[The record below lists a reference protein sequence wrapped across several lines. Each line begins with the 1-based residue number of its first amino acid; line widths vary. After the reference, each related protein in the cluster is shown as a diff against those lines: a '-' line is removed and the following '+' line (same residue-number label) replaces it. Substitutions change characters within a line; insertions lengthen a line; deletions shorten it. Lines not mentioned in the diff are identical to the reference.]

1 MPGLFE
7 RIMGRPIRDN
17 EWWVWWLALPL
28 LYYAWPLILIYF
40 VGRFALDVINYTPS
54 ERRMRA
60 IGTAKANSQV
70 PVGDVY
76 IPVGPEHNRPVSEW
90 WDTEADTGNLGV
102 RKGSGFSLELN
113 GDDAIK
119 MGSALLLAFLLIF
132 LLLGGSGWAFIFS
145 LIFTGGFSFAFYR
158 IATSE
163 PEDGEQ
169 AMGHL
174 GTGHN
179 RPESEWWELEA
190 IPVGTGHNRP
200 ESEWWDIEVGGD
212 VTKGMSREQV
222 LAERLVY
229 SLTFLAV
236 FAGTL
241 ALEGG
246 FWTSL
251 IVTSSL
257 IVFAI
262 MYKRMGLP
270 PWGVFMPF

>member
-1 MPGLFE
+1 M
-7 RIMGRPIRDN
+7 
-17 EWWVWWLALPL
+17 PL
-28 LYYAWPLILIYF
+28 LYFAWPLVLIYL

-60 IGTAKANSQV
+60 IGTANANSHV

-76 IPVGPEHNRPVSEW
+76 IPVGPEHNRPESEW
-90 WDTEADTGNLGV
+90 WDTEANTGNWGV
-102 RKGSGFSLELN
+102 KKGSGFSLELN
-113 GDDAIK
+113 GDDSIK

-163 PEDGEQ
+163 SEDDMQVMSHPGAE
-169 AMGHL
+169 
-174 GTGHN
+174 
-179 RPESEWWELEA
+179 
-190 IPVGTGHNRP
+190 HNRP
-200 ESEWWDIEVGGD
+200 ESEWWDLEVESD
-212 VTKGMSREQV
+212 VTKGISLEQS

-229 SLTFLAV
+229 SLAFLAV

-241 ALEGG
+241 ALEGN
-246 FWTSL
+246 FWISL
-251 IVTSSL
+251 IVASSL
-257 IVFAI
+257 IIFAI

-270 PWGVFMPF
+270 PWGVFIPF

>member
-1 MPGLFE
+1 M
-7 RIMGRPIRDN
+7 
-17 EWWVWWLALPL
+17 PL

-179 RPESEWWELEA
+179 RPESEWWDL
-190 IPVGTGHNRP
+190 
-200 ESEWWDIEVGGD
+200 EVGGD

>member
-1 MPGLFE
+1 M
-7 RIMGRPIRDN
+7 
-17 EWWVWWLALPL
+17 PL
-28 LYYAWPLILIYF
+28 LYFAWPLVLIYL

-60 IGTAKANSQV
+60 IGTANANSHV

-76 IPVGPEHNRPVSEW
+76 IPVGPEHNRPESEW
-90 WDTEADTGNLGV
+90 WDTEANTGNWGV
-102 RKGSGFSLELN
+102 KKGSGFSLELN
-113 GDDAIK
+113 GDDSIK

-163 PEDGEQ
+163 SEDDMQVMSHPGAE
-169 AMGHL
+169 
-174 GTGHN
+174 
-179 RPESEWWELEA
+179 
-190 IPVGTGHNRP
+190 HNRP
-200 ESEWWDIEVGGD
+200 ESEWWDLEAIPVGTEHNRPESEWWDLEVESD
-212 VTKGMSREQV
+212 VTKGISLEQS

-229 SLTFLAV
+229 SLAFLAV

-241 ALEGG
+241 ALEGN
-246 FWTSL
+246 FWVSL
-251 IVTSSL
+251 IVASSL
-257 IVFAI
+257 IIFAI

-270 PWGVFMPF
+270 PWGVFIPF